1 LTNRSLDRRRYA
13 RANVAIKAVA
23 TRAVDHGIEVVGLR
37 RGWLSLL
44 HVNPDDA
51 SSLGEWTMALPADRV
66 RTFDRT
72 GGTILHTSRTNPS
85 NVSAGDIPAHVRAED
100 RVPTASGRIDCTR
113 HALRVLEFLGLDA
126 LIPIGGDDTLS
137 FASRLHDA
145 GFKVVAIPKTTGQRC

>member
-1 LTNRSLDRRRYA
+1 LTGGGDVPGL
-13 RANVAIKAVA
+13 NVAIKAVA

-85 NVSAGDIPAHVRAED
+85 IA
-100 RVPTASGRIDCTR
+100 VPRTFSRMSGRRTDSRPRRGGSMHR
-113 HALRVLEFLGLDA
+113 HARA
-126 LIPIGGDDTLS
+126 RS
-137 FASRLHDA
+137 SSSA
-145 GFKVVAIPKTTGQRC
+145 